1 MTQATTFS
9 TQSSFPLPDVFSSA
23 LTELFST
30 VQPSIV
36 QVRNGQRGG
45 GTGIIWGTDGRIITN
60 NHVIAGDKA
69 TIHVHLVDG
78 RTLDATILHR
88 NPRLDLA
95 LLKVTANDLKAL
107 PVGDSSN
114 LRVGEWV
121 FAIGHPWGQRWSVT
135 AGIVST
141 ISSVQLAN
149 NFTTHYIKSDVLL
162 APGNSGGPLLN
173 ADGHVVGVNAMIFGG
188 DLSVAIPSNVVNTWL
203 ASLPGRR
210 NVLGIELQT
219 VELPVSIRQSLQPP
233 RETGLLVVGTQAR
246 QGYYSDLLI
255 GDILLN
261 IANEPIRDVATLRNA
276 LAQSDVGKN
285 VPLTILR
292 GGNIVTVDVATLTVE
307 NAA

>member
-9 TQSSFPLPDVFSSA
+9 TQSSFPLPDMFSST

-261 IANEPIRDVATLRNA
+261 IANEPTRDVATLRNA

>member
-69 TIHVHLVDG
+69 AVHVHLVDG

-135 AGIVST
+135 AGIVSA
-141 ISSVQLAN
+141 ISSVRLAN

-219 VELPVSIRQSLQPP
+219 VELPVGIRQNLQPP